1 MKNIVVVDSSVVIK
15 WILNEPDSH
24 IAEKLLDEWI
34 DKETIVLAPTLLIYE
49 ITNVIYKH
57 VQKGNIPLD
66 GAKKALTNFSET
78 EITFTNLQERSFIQR
93 VTELAYQFDLPATY
107 DAYFLVLAEHENC
120 ELWTADAR
128 LWKAVKGE
136 LSWVRLL
143 RNYRASGTKQ

>member
-1 MKNIVVVDSSVVIK
+1 MKNIVVVDSSVAIK
-15 WILNEPDSH
+15 WIVNEPDSH

-34 DKETIVLAPTLLIYE
+34 DTETIVIAPTLLVYE
-49 ITNVIYKH
+49 ITNVIYKN
-57 VQKGNIPLD
+57 VRKGSITLD
-66 GAKKALTNFSET
+66 GAKEALTNFSET
-78 EITFTNLQERSFIQR
+78 EIIFTTLQEHSFSQR
-93 VTELAYQFDLPATY
+93 ATELAYQFDLPATY